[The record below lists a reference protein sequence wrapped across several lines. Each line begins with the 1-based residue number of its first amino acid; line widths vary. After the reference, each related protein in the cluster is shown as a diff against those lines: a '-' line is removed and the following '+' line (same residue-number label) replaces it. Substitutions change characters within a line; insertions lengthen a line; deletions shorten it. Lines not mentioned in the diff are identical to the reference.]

1 MSKNIKRAV
10 MPSQF
15 KKYKHPK
22 DLYTDL
28 SLTYNEIEFLFKY
41 LFQFG
46 AIYYDQE
53 KKVLLL
59 DTEILNYKQNITENG
74 ITYKIRLIKD
84 VLS

>member
-1 MSKNIKRAV
+1 MSKSIKKAV

-15 KKYKHPK
+15 KKYKQPK

-53 KKVLLL
+53 KKILLL
-59 DTEILNYKQNITENG
+59 DTEILNYKQNITENN